1 MDPLHWRMDPQ
12 HLRIDGGGDASG
24 APAKSTLSL
33 HLLHMNILS
42 YFKIILLLD
51 LYVYINI

>member
-1 MDPLHWRMDPQ
+1 MDPLHWRMDLQ
-12 HLRIDGGGDASG
+12 HLRIDGEGDASG

-42 YFKIILLLD
+42 YFKIIVLLD
-51 LYVYINI
+51 LYLYINI